1 MDCCTAHSSSV
12 RDNALCLSQHG
23 LAAVARAAAG
33 TDRQTDR
40 QTDTAPF
47 NTLATYAQCVITVSD
62 HRRRLESKVC
72 VQLLTYADNVALP
85 AFIGR
90 TRCCCAPCSN
100 PSISPAGQ
108 ANSSR
113 PAAAGFLLWP
123 RAGTDRLTDGRTP
136 DRYRRPCCA

>member
-1 MDCCTAHSSSV
+1 MDCCTAHSNSV

-47 NTLATYAQCVITVSD
+47 NTLATYAQCVITASD

-100 PSISPAGQ
+100 QSISPAGR

-123 RAGTDRLTDGRTP
+123 RAGTDRLTDGRT
-136 DRYRRPCCA
+136 DARQIS